1 MREFKIALDNT
12 YMNIIEFGHG
22 KKVLTMIAG
31 ISLAGLEGS
40 GEGVAAAYSAFADE
54 YTVYLFDR
62 RKVVP
67 ADFSIRDMA
76 NDVYLCLKE
85 MGITSTDVYGVSQ
98 GGMIGQC
105 LTLAHPELVN
115 KLVICSSMCKATPLI
130 KEIVERWMG
139 AAKEHDVVKMNR
151 MFFKDVYSE
160 AFLDAVKDMLPE
172 LEKVGTAEDCD
183 RFQNLARPISAFD
196 IYDVLPEITCPVF
209 VLGDMN
215 DKVIGPEGS
224 TEMAERLGCEIY
236 LYDTY
241 SHAVYD
247 EAADIKERILEF
259 LRK

>member
-31 ISLAGLEGS
+31 ISLCGLEGS
-40 GEGVAAAYSAFADE
+40 GEGVAAAYAAFAE
-54 YTVYLFDR
+54 KYTVYLFDR

-76 NDVYLCLKE
+76 NDVYLCLQE

-105 LTLAHPELVN
+105 LTLDHPELVD

-130 KEIVERWMG
+130 KEVAKGWIK
-139 AAKEHDVVKMNR
+139 AAEDHDVVKLNR
-151 MFFKDVYSE
+151 MFFKHVYSPE
-160 AFLDAVKDMLPE
+160 FLESVKDMLPD

-183 RFQNLARPISAFD
+183 RFQNLARPIFD
-196 IYDVLPEITCPVF
+196 FNVYDVLTEISCPVL
-209 VLGDMN
+209 VLGDEN
-215 DKVIGPEGS
+215 DRVIGPEGS
-224 TEMAERLGCEIY
+224 TEIAERLGCEIY
-236 LYDTY
+236 LYKTY